1 MGLEQREQRGVCFP
15 SSCSPAEILAAKVS
29 AEDAFIYQYP
39 VGPYGFPLGDQN
51 LVDYKAP
58 TYQEL
63 KVLLRI
69 YLMNFFCYEVY
80 INYSFIKNIKNTPL
94 FIILFPK
101 MFNFLHSRHSSRAEN
116 RKSPIRLRD
125 RARG

>member
-15 SSCSPAEILAAKVS
+15 SSCSPAEILVAKVS

-39 VGPYGFPLGDQN
+39 VGPYGFPLGDQT
-51 LVDYKAP
+51 LLDYKTP

-69 YLMNFFCYEVY
+69 YLMIFFCYEVY
-80 INYSFIKNIKNTPL
+80 INYSCIKNIKNIPL
-94 FIILFPK
+94 FIISFTK
-101 MFNFLHSRHSSRAEN
+101 MFNFLLLRHSSRAEN